1 MHKKAYKEG
10 LTMKKWYRK
19 TVTRT
24 IVLVVAILS
33 GALLVTNLLSL
44 LTLAGGMSLSQIQK
58 MNTQSFEESEEFS
71 KMVESYMYDVQEKLY
86 LQNLFESDGA
96 YNPKKLVDVMELSKK
111 GKISETNLSGVTYTM
126 EELVNWGE
134 TYSGTDNDNLY
145 KQNGVIVCQKPDG
158 NYYYYYMND
167 FFSLVNAG
175 KLQFQM
181 GEQDRDQFLAGL
193 QAGEFTTSGYYT
205 FQITD
210 ENGELLY
217 TDCWN
222 FGQSMIEKYAPV
234 GADNLLQVVNNNPQ
248 LNGRLTLVY
257 DNIATALQTIYEDWQ
272 DYEGGWNYLEEGNT
286 NFTYL
291 YADESTKKVTTN
303 KAEYANYAD
312 VKKSIEDMIESA
324 SKNPVKYMVIY
335 PELKDFK
342 TNMNVSYSDQWLNT
356 RSYGYYSGGTK
367 WKDVFAV
374 AVDTNYPIQDQF
386 YQNSIEY
393 QNNIPHMKAAL
404 YFMIFSSV
412 LFLVTVVWL
421 TLGAGRKPQDEEL
434 HLLKFDSWKTEIA
447 AAVVIFVWVIGSYFF
462 FVAGIDGIHILFD
475 GITGLSS
482 SYGAVESD
490 TFIPS
495 SYVPNVYMQ
504 TLSLGE
510 SVGAFAYGTFIFTC
524 FFAGYLSLVRRI
536 KAKSLW
542 ENSLLRSFGI
552 FIGKILRDM
561 KLTKKTAGLLILY
574 FLFQLFVLWGGDFFL
589 VILLLIA
596 DAVLF
601 YYMVANV
608 MEKNRLRKGIQEIAA
623 GNMSY
628 QIPIDGLHGEN
639 KKFALMINGIGTG
652 LNKAVAEAMK
662 NERLKT
668 DLITN
673 VSHDIKTPLTS
684 ILNYVGILRQ
694 TDPADPKVQDYLNI
708 LEEKAQ
714 RLKTLTEDVVE
725 ASKVSSGNISL
736 EYMDLDLSE
745 MIQQTQGELEEK
757 FEARNLAI
765 VTDLPAEPA
774 VVHVDGRRMWRVL
787 ENIYGNAAKY
797 AMPGTRVYATLKTDD
812 TKVRFSLKNVSEH
825 QLNIQADELTERF
838 IRGDI
843 SRSTEGSGLGL
854 SIAKSLT
861 TMQGGTFDLYLDGD
875 LFRVDITFPRV
886 KAKGNAAGV
895 TEELAEKSSSGVS

>member
-1 MHKKAYKEG
+1 M
-10 LTMKKWYRK
+10 
-19 TVTRT
+19 TRT

-272 DYEGGWNYLEEGNT
+272 DYEGGWDYLEEGNT

-342 TNMNVSYSDQWLNT
+342 TNMNLSYSDQWLNT

-374 AVDTNYPIQDQF
+374 AVDTKYPIQDQF
-386 YQNSIEY
+386 YQNSIDY
-393 QNNIPHMKAAL
+393 QNNIPQMKAAL
-404 YFMIFSSV
+404 HFMIFSGV

-462 FVAGIDGIHILFD
+462 FVAGIDGIHIL
-475 GITGLSS
+475 
-482 SYGAVESD
+482 
-490 TFIPS
+490 
-495 SYVPNVYMQ
+495 
-504 TLSLGE
+504 SL
-510 SVGAFAYGTFIFTC
+510 IH
-524 FFAGYLSLVRRI
+524 I
-536 KAKSLW
+536 
-542 ENSLLRSFGI
+542 
-552 FIGKILRDM
+552 
-561 KLTKKTAGLLILY
+561 
-574 FLFQLFVLWGGDFFL
+574 
-589 VILLLIA
+589 
-596 DAVLF
+596 
-601 YYMVANV
+601 
-608 MEKNRLRKGIQEIAA
+608 
-623 GNMSY
+623 
-628 QIPIDGLHGEN
+628 
-639 KKFALMINGIGTG
+639 
-652 LNKAVAEAMK
+652 
-662 NERLKT
+662 
-668 DLITN
+668 
-673 VSHDIKTPLTS
+673 
-684 ILNYVGILRQ
+684 
-694 TDPADPKVQDYLNI
+694 
-708 LEEKAQ
+708 
-714 RLKTLTEDVVE
+714 
-725 ASKVSSGNISL
+725 
-736 EYMDLDLSE
+736 
-745 MIQQTQGELEEK
+745 
-757 FEARNLAI
+757 
-765 VTDLPAEPA
+765 
-774 VVHVDGRRMWRVL
+774 
-787 ENIYGNAAKY
+787 
-797 AMPGTRVYATLKTDD
+797 
-812 TKVRFSLKNVSEH
+812 
-825 QLNIQADELTERF
+825 
-838 IRGDI
+838 
-843 SRSTEGSGLGL
+843 
-854 SIAKSLT
+854 
-861 TMQGGTFDLYLDGD
+861 
-875 LFRVDITFPRV
+875 
-886 KAKGNAAGV
+886 
-895 TEELAEKSSSGVS
+895 

>member
-1 MHKKAYKEG
+1 M
-10 LTMKKWYRK
+10 
-19 TVTRT
+19 TRT

-158 NYYYYYMND
+158 NYYYYYTND

-272 DYEGGWNYLEEGNT
+272 DYEGGWDYLEEGNT

-386 YQNSIEY
+386 YQSSIEY

-412 LFLVTVVWL
+412 LFLITVVWL

-447 AAVVIFVWVIGSYFF
+447 AAVVIFG
-462 FVAGIDGIHILFD
+462 
-475 GITGLSS
+475 
-482 SYGAVESD
+482 
-490 TFIPS
+490 
-495 SYVPNVYMQ
+495 
-504 TLSLGE
+504 
-510 SVGAFAYGTFIFTC
+510 
-524 FFAGYLSLVRRI
+524 
-536 KAKSLW
+536 
-542 ENSLLRSFGI
+542 
-552 FIGKILRDM
+552 
-561 KLTKKTAGLLILY
+561 
-574 FLFQLFVLWGGDFFL
+574 
-589 VILLLIA
+589 
-596 DAVLF
+596 
-601 YYMVANV
+601 
-608 MEKNRLRKGIQEIAA
+608 
-623 GNMSY
+623 
-628 QIPIDGLHGEN
+628 
-639 KKFALMINGIGTG
+639 
-652 LNKAVAEAMK
+652 
-662 NERLKT
+662 
-668 DLITN
+668 
-673 VSHDIKTPLTS
+673 
-684 ILNYVGILRQ
+684 
-694 TDPADPKVQDYLNI
+694 
-708 LEEKAQ
+708 
-714 RLKTLTEDVVE
+714 
-725 ASKVSSGNISL
+725 
-736 EYMDLDLSE
+736 
-745 MIQQTQGELEEK
+745 
-757 FEARNLAI
+757 
-765 VTDLPAEPA
+765 
-774 VVHVDGRRMWRVL
+774 
-787 ENIYGNAAKY
+787 
-797 AMPGTRVYATLKTDD
+797 
-812 TKVRFSLKNVSEH
+812 
-825 QLNIQADELTERF
+825 
-838 IRGDI
+838 
-843 SRSTEGSGLGL
+843 
-854 SIAKSLT
+854 
-861 TMQGGTFDLYLDGD
+861 
-875 LFRVDITFPRV
+875 
-886 KAKGNAAGV
+886 
-895 TEELAEKSSSGVS
+895 

>member
-217 TDCWN
+217 TDCRN

-291 YADESTKKVTTN
+291 YEDESTKKVTTN

-386 YQNSIEY
+386 YQSSIEY

-412 LFLVTVVWL
+412 LFLITVVWL

-475 GITGLSS
+475 GI
-482 SYGAVESD
+482 
-490 TFIPS
+490 
-495 SYVPNVYMQ
+495 
-504 TLSLGE
+504 
-510 SVGAFAYGTFIFTC
+510 
-524 FFAGYLSLVRRI
+524 
-536 KAKSLW
+536 
-542 ENSLLRSFGI
+542 
-552 FIGKILRDM
+552 
-561 KLTKKTAGLLILY
+561 
-574 FLFQLFVLWGGDFFL
+574 
-589 VILLLIA
+589 
-596 DAVLF
+596 
-601 YYMVANV
+601 
-608 MEKNRLRKGIQEIAA
+608 
-623 GNMSY
+623 
-628 QIPIDGLHGEN
+628 
-639 KKFALMINGIGTG
+639 
-652 LNKAVAEAMK
+652 
-662 NERLKT
+662 
-668 DLITN
+668 
-673 VSHDIKTPLTS
+673 
-684 ILNYVGILRQ
+684 
-694 TDPADPKVQDYLNI
+694 
-708 LEEKAQ
+708 
-714 RLKTLTEDVVE
+714 
-725 ASKVSSGNISL
+725 
-736 EYMDLDLSE
+736 
-745 MIQQTQGELEEK
+745 
-757 FEARNLAI
+757 
-765 VTDLPAEPA
+765 
-774 VVHVDGRRMWRVL
+774 
-787 ENIYGNAAKY
+787 
-797 AMPGTRVYATLKTDD
+797 
-812 TKVRFSLKNVSEH
+812 
-825 QLNIQADELTERF
+825 
-838 IRGDI
+838 
-843 SRSTEGSGLGL
+843 
-854 SIAKSLT
+854 
-861 TMQGGTFDLYLDGD
+861 
-875 LFRVDITFPRV
+875 
-886 KAKGNAAGV
+886 AGV
-895 TEELAEKSSSGVS
+895 M

>member
-44 LTLAGGMSLSQIQK
+44 LTLADGMSLSQIQK

-291 YADESTKKVTTN
+291 YADESTKKL
-303 KAEYANYAD
+303 
-312 VKKSIEDMIESA
+312 S
-324 SKNPVKYMVIY
+324 
-335 PELKDFK
+335 L
-342 TNMNVSYSDQWLNT
+342 
-356 RSYGYYSGGTK
+356 
-367 WKDVFAV
+367 
-374 AVDTNYPIQDQF
+374 
-386 YQNSIEY
+386 
-393 QNNIPHMKAAL
+393 
-404 YFMIFSSV
+404 
-412 LFLVTVVWL
+412 
-421 TLGAGRKPQDEEL
+421 
-434 HLLKFDSWKTEIA
+434 
-447 AAVVIFVWVIGSYFF
+447 
-462 FVAGIDGIHILFD
+462 IHI
-475 GITGLSS
+475 
-482 SYGAVESD
+482 
-490 TFIPS
+490 
-495 SYVPNVYMQ
+495 
-504 TLSLGE
+504 
-510 SVGAFAYGTFIFTC
+510 
-524 FFAGYLSLVRRI
+524 
-536 KAKSLW
+536 
-542 ENSLLRSFGI
+542 
-552 FIGKILRDM
+552 
-561 KLTKKTAGLLILY
+561 
-574 FLFQLFVLWGGDFFL
+574 
-589 VILLLIA
+589 
-596 DAVLF
+596 
-601 YYMVANV
+601 
-608 MEKNRLRKGIQEIAA
+608 
-623 GNMSY
+623 
-628 QIPIDGLHGEN
+628 
-639 KKFALMINGIGTG
+639 
-652 LNKAVAEAMK
+652 
-662 NERLKT
+662 
-668 DLITN
+668 
-673 VSHDIKTPLTS
+673 
-684 ILNYVGILRQ
+684 
-694 TDPADPKVQDYLNI
+694 
-708 LEEKAQ
+708 
-714 RLKTLTEDVVE
+714 
-725 ASKVSSGNISL
+725 
-736 EYMDLDLSE
+736 
-745 MIQQTQGELEEK
+745 
-757 FEARNLAI
+757 
-765 VTDLPAEPA
+765 
-774 VVHVDGRRMWRVL
+774 
-787 ENIYGNAAKY
+787 
-797 AMPGTRVYATLKTDD
+797 
-812 TKVRFSLKNVSEH
+812 
-825 QLNIQADELTERF
+825 
-838 IRGDI
+838 
-843 SRSTEGSGLGL
+843 
-854 SIAKSLT
+854 
-861 TMQGGTFDLYLDGD
+861 
-875 LFRVDITFPRV
+875 
-886 KAKGNAAGV
+886 
-895 TEELAEKSSSGVS
+895 